1 MLSFMLPSS
10 NLTSNKLCFMD
21 LEGFWWPLVQV
32 RQGFMDQPIWWLLVH
47 VCEGGL
53 SSTWCLLISGVFSLK
68 HSYIDY
74 RMLSLNPTFC
84 WCESQGCFSSGIEYT
99 TTFKHKRSY
108 ISGVEQRNQIR
119 IQLIFLHISSVSDQY
134 ALQYVIGDWPKERW
148 QLLKA

>member
-1 MLSFMLPSS
+1 MS

-21 LEGFWWPLVQV
+21 LEGFWRPLVQV
-32 RQGFMDQPIWWLLVH
+32 WQGFMDQPIWWLLVH

-74 RMLSLNPTFC
+74 SMRSLNPAFC

-108 ISGVEQRNQIR
+108 KSMEQNSYGRC
-119 IQLIFLHISSVSDQY
+119 LMLISSMSKISVPRVEPSPF
-134 ALQYVIGDWPKERW
+134 ARRVGLNIVVNSLCRSKNCT
-148 QLLKA
+148 